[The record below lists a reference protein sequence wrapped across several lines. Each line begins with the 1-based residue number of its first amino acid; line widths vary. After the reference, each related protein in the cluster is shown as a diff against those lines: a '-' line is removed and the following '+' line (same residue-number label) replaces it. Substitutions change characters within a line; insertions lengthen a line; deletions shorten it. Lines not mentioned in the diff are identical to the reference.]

1 MSCQELCEP
10 ELFREK
16 QKACFLWAKEKNIIF
31 QLYVFPLKIQT
42 VVIRL
47 GPTDDDIR
55 VEILLGVQN
64 EPICSEEKESSRS
77 HRLLQGTSFSVET
90 SLEHSIC
97 LMSSVYGKMPNI
109 YYINWNLM
117 LHKPVRFSDK
127 IPGRVR
133 DKSVLNKI
141 QEEMWE
147 ASG

>member
-1 MSCQELCEP
+1 MGFEISCHVKSYVSQNFSGKNTRHVSCE
-10 ELFREK
+10 
-16 QKACFLWAKEKNIIF
+16 QKKNIIF

-109 YYINWNLM
+109 YYIN
-117 LHKPVRFSDK
+117 
-127 IPGRVR
+127 
-133 DKSVLNKI
+133 
-141 QEEMWE
+141 
-147 ASG
+147 